1 MSIRESFILNEAD
14 EVINPAIEEKQ
25 QEIIEILNR
34 LGSGASGTIYETNPS
49 VASGI
54 WTTVL
59 DYAPSKKVALVR
71 FYLTGTA
78 DAKARLVIDSNPI
91 IEARNSVAKKDID
104 ITFLGSDINLN
115 ASSSIEIQIFHW
127 TPGLQEYSATIFIK
141 DRE

>member
-1 MSIRESFILNEAD
+1 MSLRETFLVNKND
-14 EVINPAIEEKQ
+14 ETINPAIEEKQ
-25 QEIIEILNR
+25 QEIIDILNR
-34 LGSGASGTIYETNPS
+34 LGSGAATTLYETKPN
-49 VASGI
+49 VAKDI

-59 DYAPSKKVALVR
+59 DYSPSKKVALVR

-78 DAKARLVIDSNPI
+78 DAKARLVIDDNPI

-104 ITFLGSDINLN
+104 ITFLGSEINLN
-115 ASSSIEIQIFHW
+115 ASSSIEIQVYHW